1 MKTYQVQSPEEY
13 KNALMDIIQNKT
25 TGIIEVK
32 SETFS
37 TETYQHSVFELSDD
51 ICVIYSKCSYKNLQK
66 TKDLANLDLLD
77 INELNSMKL
86 TGIYAN
92 QHFYKTGFCLKPYYN
107 EYEQTLPIRE
117 TEKIATTINQKT
129 TDYIIQT
136 ITKRYP
142 DNKSIPEHQRFDKK
156 TDHPEEYQQDIMN
169 DAKQAIL
176 TNQEYKET
184 PSWDIDIKPTIKDII
199 LYDRAVANHKEE
211 EYIQE
216 KTETSGIPTSADC
229 PGSTLPE
236 KKSNESKKT

>member
-25 TGIIEVK
+25 TGIIEVN

-66 TKDLANLDLLD
+66 TNDLANLVNLLD

-92 QHFYKTGFCLKPYYN
+92 QHFYKAGFALKPYYK
-107 EYEQTLPIRE
+107 EYEQTLPVRE
-117 TEKIATTINQKT
+117 TEKIATTINQKI

-136 ITKRYP
+136 ITERYP
-142 DNKSIPEHQRFDKK
+142 NNESIPEHQRFNKK
-156 TDHPEEYQQDIMN
+156 TDHPEEYRQDIIN
-169 DAKQAIL
+169 DANQAIL
-176 TNQEYKET
+176 TNQEDKET
-184 PSWDIDIKPTIKDII
+184 PNQPSQTSSCMTAQSQTTKKK
-199 LYDRAVANHKEE
+199 N
-211 EYIQE
+211 
-216 KTETSGIPTSADC
+216 TSG
-229 PGSTLPE
+229 
-236 KKSNESKKT
+236 KKQKHT